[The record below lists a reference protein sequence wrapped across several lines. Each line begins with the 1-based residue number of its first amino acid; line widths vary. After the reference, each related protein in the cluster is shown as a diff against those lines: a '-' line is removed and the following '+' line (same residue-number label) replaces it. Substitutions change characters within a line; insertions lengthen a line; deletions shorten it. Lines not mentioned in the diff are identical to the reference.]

1 MRYVL
6 GLGNYA
12 MGDDSIG
19 LRIIEH
25 IAEHNLESG
34 FEAVEIA
41 NNGMQLLTYFEPETE
56 RIVVV
61 DSANF
66 GGAPGEW
73 ICFSPDEVDSHKVVG
88 NISTHEGDVLK
99 LIALA
104 RKIDQPIPPI
114 RIVAIQP
121 KSMEMD
127 ESLSPELEE
136 KFSDYVQAVLN
147 EVSVD

>member
-19 LRIIEH
+19 LRIVEH
-25 IAEHNLESG
+25 IAEHNLEVG

-41 NNGMQLLTYFEPETE
+41 NNGMQVLTYFEPGTE

-73 ICFSPDEVDSHKVVG
+73 ICFSPDEVESHKIVG

-104 RKIDQPIPPI
+104 RRIDQPIPPI

-136 KFSDYVQAVLN
+136 SFPSYIEAVLN
-147 EVSVD
+147 EVSID